1 LQPTRLYLKRIPG
14 FQPDYLFKNA
24 TMKIVADH
32 NMLVILTGYWLIK
45 TGDPS
50 KHVQGIHPDVATPK
64 AKGSY

>member
-1 LQPTRLYLKRIPG
+1 
-14 FQPDYLFKNA
+14 
-24 TMKIVADH
+24 MKIVADH